1 MAPDQNQWISAYNW
15 LVQPFA
21 RFKQSNSTLAQSRRG
36 QGRHK
41 HHQSHGRCLA
51 PAGLSLSSSLKAW
64 VLFRFYHQIAI
75 PKPQPVQRN
84 ELRSESNSRILEVAR
99 EVLLISN
106 NVHIDA
112 RSPHTKLYGGSAVS
126 TFQGRNKKSS
136 WVWQDDTWYWT
147 DLFKMN
153 LRSPHFKLLKSR
165 KHIVDHVLAD
175 YRQSKSKPSCKKH
188 WQSAN
193 DANISLV
200 EPNAQDSLRTGKTL
214 GRTTRWPLFSIFDS
228 DACHHQPPRKSE
240 SWMSRG
246 PRQRLPRELGR
257 KLRNDSTVE
266 MLKRRV
272 STSSVRLKRPCAGL
286 ALSSAQAILDML
298 LVAETSSYTAIS
310 H

>member
-1 MAPDQNQWISAYNW
+1 M
-15 LVQPFA
+15 
-21 RFKQSNSTLAQSRRG
+21 NS
-36 QGRHK
+36 
-41 HHQSHGRCLA
+41 
-51 PAGLSLSSSLKAW
+51 GLNL
-64 VLFRFYHQIAI
+64 
-75 PKPQPVQRN
+75 
-84 ELRSESNSRILEVAR
+84 ILESWKLPEKCCSSPTMCTSMHLLHTRSSMEA
-99 EVLLISN
+99 VL
-106 NVHIDA
+106 
-112 RSPHTKLYGGSAVS
+112 SAP
-126 TFQGRNKKSS
+126 

-153 LRSPHFKLLKSR
+153 LRSPQKSQKR
-165 KHIVDHVLAD
+165 IVDHVLAD

-200 EPNAQDSLRTGKTL
+200 EPNAQDSLRTQKTQ

-228 DACHHQPPRKSE
+228 DACHHHQPPRKSE

-266 MLKRRV
+266 TLKRRV

-298 LVAETSSYTAIS
+298 FVAKTSSYTAIS